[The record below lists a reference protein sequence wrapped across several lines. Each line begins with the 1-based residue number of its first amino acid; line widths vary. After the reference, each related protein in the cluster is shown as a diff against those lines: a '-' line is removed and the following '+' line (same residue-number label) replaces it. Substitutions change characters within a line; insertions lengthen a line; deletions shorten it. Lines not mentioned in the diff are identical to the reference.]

1 MEGIIKVKKRNM
13 IVPGGVCWGILQ
25 FTPPDP
31 LLCMPLSFATVA
43 FFLAGIVIYFHNQNI
58 LANTNTMR
66 VISPDGV
73 NWWAHIRTDRI
84 HNPDYRC
91 VYRVYFTI
99 SKDELEKV
107 QEGNVTT
114 YTGDKV
120 RVQEEGVRNVE
131 LFCDWIGK
139 NGEEIDGNIWRNKF
153 ATCLKRNYRGRI
165 SVLCCGYIRQE
176 RI

>member
-1 MEGIIKVKKRNM
+1 MN
-13 IVPGGVCWGILQ
+13 
-25 FTPPDP
+25 
-31 LLCMPLSFATVA
+31 
-43 FFLAGIVIYFHNQNI
+43 
-58 LANTNTMR
+58 MR

-73 NWWAHIRTDRI
+73 NWWAHIRTDRM
-84 HNPDYRC
+84 HNQNYRC

-114 YTGDKV
+114 FTGDKV

-139 NGEEIDGNIWRNKF
+139 NGEELDSNVWRNKF
-153 ATCLKRNYRGRI
+153 ATAIKRNYRGRI
-165 SVLCCGYIRQE
+165 SVVCCGYLRQE
-176 RI
+176 HI